1 MSMNTTPPPFFAS
14 TIASPTPHP
23 YIWGD
28 QHLLMLPYGTPVPY
42 PAIYHCGNTASAGG
56 KKSGKVASS
65 YGNDG
70 ASQRCFNLRLGA
82 GPVNEPSSSSREP
95 NAKA

>member
-1 MSMNTTPPPFFAS
+1 MKMSMNTTPPPFFAS

-42 PAIYHCGNTASAGG
+42 PAIYHCGNHP
-56 KKSGKVASS
+56 
-65 YGNDG
+65 
-70 ASQRCFNLRLGA
+70 FIL
-82 GPVNEPSSSSREP
+82 
-95 NAKA
+95 